1 MAFRIVESF
10 DEAVL
15 EADGAEQLEG
25 INKPKKKKQE
35 VGDDKGLC
43 PDISASPSIFAKLA
57 TAHAAAYL
65 LCVMGGKSPGGLDVR
80 HDRRQDGVVHEKP
93 PMRIAPFSS
102 WSTATAT
109 AACSAALPATTM
121 T

>member
-1 MAFRIVESF
+1 MVFRIVESF
-10 DEAVL
+10 VEAVL

-65 LCVMGGKSPGGLDVR
+65 LCVMGGIK
-80 HDRRQDGVVHEKP
+80 
-93 PMRIAPFSS
+93 I
-102 WSTATAT
+102 
-109 AACSAALPATTM
+109 SAGRSLTLYDF
-121 T
+121 